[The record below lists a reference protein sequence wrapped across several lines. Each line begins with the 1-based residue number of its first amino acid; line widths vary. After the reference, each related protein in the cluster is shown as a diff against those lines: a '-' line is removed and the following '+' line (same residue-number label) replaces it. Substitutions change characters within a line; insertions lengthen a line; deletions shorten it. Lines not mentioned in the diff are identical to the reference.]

1 MPRALLPEERI
12 HPAVRAQVVNLHRAV
27 IDEVQSAIDTQAVV
41 VVGMRQNP
49 YPRKAR
55 ALLDQAGIAYR
66 YLEYG
71 SYFSGWQ
78 PRLALKMW
86 SGWPTFPMVFVK
98 GMLVG
103 GFSDLEALHRGG
115 ELQRLVQGS

>member
-1 MPRALLPEERI
+1 MPRALLSEDRI
-12 HPAVRAQVVNLHRAV
+12 HPAVREQVLADHRGVIEEVRSAV
-27 IDEVQSAIDTQAVV
+27 DTQAVV

-49 YPRKAR
+49 FPRKAR
-55 ALLDQAGIAYR
+55 ALLDQAGIPYR

-71 SYFSGWQ
+71 SYFSGWR

-86 SGWPTFPMVFVK
+86 SGWPTFPMVFVR

-103 GFSDLEALHRGG
+103 GFSDLQALHRSG
-115 ELQRLVQGS
+115 ELQRMISGA